1 MSVKEK
7 AELHQRIQA
16 LDLQL
21 QREQRSKQG
30 FSEQVCELHSELSQA
45 KSQTNKQ
52 KIETML
58 TKEELLSIKE
68 VRGHSFPNLYT
79 KIFP

>member
-1 MSVKEK
+1 MTHLQYVWLSVKEK
-7 AELHQRIQA
+7 AELHQRIQT

-30 FSEQVCELHSELSQA
+30 FSEQVFELHSEISQDKSQA
-45 KSQTNKQ
+45 NKQ

-58 TKEELLSIKE
+58 MKEELLSIKE
-68 VRGHSFPNLYT
+68 VTVYT
-79 KIFP
+79 KI